1 MAIANT
7 ILSYLN
13 EREIPYS
20 VVPHPRTLST
30 RQTADAAH
38 IPPERVA
45 KAVVLA
51 DRRGYLM
58 AVIPGD
64 RPVSI
69 ENLAPRLGGQL
80 ALALENR
87 IAPVFKDCD
96 LGAIPPIGPAY
107 GMETVLDDSLV
118 GQPEIYFEA
127 GDHEEL
133 IRIDGDRFVSLLRE
147 ARHGQFSH

>member
-64 RPVSI
+64 RHVSI
-69 ENLAPRLGGQL
+69 GTLSQRLGRNL

-87 IAPVFKDCD
+87 IAPGFKDCD
-96 LGAIPPIGPAY
+96 PGAIPPIGPADW
-107 GMETVLDDSLV
+107 M
-118 GQPEIYFEA
+118 
-127 GDHEEL
+127 
-133 IRIDGDRFVSLLRE
+133 
-147 ARHGQFSH
+147 

>member
-64 RPVSI
+64 RHVSI
-69 ENLAPRLGGQL
+69 ETLSQRLGRNL

-96 LGAIPPIGPAY
+96 LGAIPPIGPAD